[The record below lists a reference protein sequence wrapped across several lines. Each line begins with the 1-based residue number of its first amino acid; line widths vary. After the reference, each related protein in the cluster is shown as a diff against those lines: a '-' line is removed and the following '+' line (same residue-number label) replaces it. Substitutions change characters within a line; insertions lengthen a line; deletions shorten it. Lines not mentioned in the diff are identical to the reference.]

1 MVSLNNNYNEGDTV
15 WFVDEGIEGKYAEYG
30 KIVAFKQNGDM
41 VINFYA
47 GMMVFSKDDIFPS
60 KKECEKF
67 IYLSKIAKEIRD
79 ESLCD

>member
-1 MVSLNNNYNEGDTV
+1 MIDLTNNYNEGDTV
-15 WFVDEGIEGKYAEYG
+15 WFVDEDAQSVYAERG
-30 KIVAFKQNGDM
+30 TIVAFKQNGDM

-47 GMMVFSKDDIFPS
+47 GMMVFAKENIFAS

-79 ESLCD
+79 SE